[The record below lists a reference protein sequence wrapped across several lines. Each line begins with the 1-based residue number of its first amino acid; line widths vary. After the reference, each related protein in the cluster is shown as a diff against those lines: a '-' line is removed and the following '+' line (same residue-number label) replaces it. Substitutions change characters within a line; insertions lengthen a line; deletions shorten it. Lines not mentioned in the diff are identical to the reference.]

1 MLKISAVY
9 LIGNPEIPIHYTS
22 LSQVEQALLEY
33 CSVRTKKSL
42 YNLFFSLLN
51 FMNFFG
57 SKLIVSCSIGDTCL
71 HDFYI
76 MNLPLTIQNSDGFS
90 QRFNF
95 RKSFATLKYYT
106 FFYSCL
112 ACLGQFGQ
120 HEQLM
125 TKGGKQIA
133 AGRCYN
139 AERELE
145 KHNGVKCLY
154 VLL

>member
-1 MLKISAVY
+1 
-9 LIGNPEIPIHYTS
+9 
-22 LSQVEQALLEY
+22 
-33 CSVRTKKSL
+33 
-42 YNLFFSLLN
+42 
-51 FMNFFG
+51 MNFFG

-112 ACLGQFGQ
+112 ACLGRFGQ
-120 HEQLM
+120 HEYLANDKRGQTNCGWQML
-125 TKGGKQIA
+125 QC
-133 AGRCYN
+133 R
-139 AERELE
+139 ERIGETQWGEMFVCPPLIHKNDMYFVAKIVLTNCE
-145 KHNGVKCLY
+145 KKLF
-154 VLL
+154 